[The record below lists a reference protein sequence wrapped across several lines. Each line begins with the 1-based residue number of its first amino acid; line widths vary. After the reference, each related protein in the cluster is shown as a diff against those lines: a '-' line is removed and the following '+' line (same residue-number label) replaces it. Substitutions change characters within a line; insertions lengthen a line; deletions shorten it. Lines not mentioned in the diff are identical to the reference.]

1 MKKAGNRPDRNI
13 YAAYRGEE
21 YIGEGTLDE
30 IAALAG
36 VSRRTAQW
44 CKCPVAVRRMEA
56 REKKWR
62 EDGRRMTSRGPL
74 LLVLVEEAEDEAD
87 ARQSV

>member
-44 CKCPVAVRRMEA
+44 CKCPVAVCGAWKRVRRNGA
-56 REKKWR
+56 RA
-62 EDGRRMTSRGPL
+62 GG
-74 LLVLVEEAEDEAD
+74 A
-87 ARQSV
+87 

>member
-1 MKKAGNRPDRNI
+1 MKKARNRPDRNI
-13 YAAYRGEE
+13 YAAYRGDE

-30 IAALAG
+30 VAALAG
-36 VSRRTAQW
+36 VSRRTVMW

-62 EDGRRMTSRGPL
+62 EGGRRMTSRGPL
-74 LLVLVEEAEDEAD
+74 LLVMVEEIEDE
-87 ARQSV
+87 

>member
-1 MKKAGNRPDRNI
+1 MRKPVKPPDRNI
-13 YAAYRGEE
+13 YAAYRGDE

-30 IAALAG
+30 VAALAG

-44 CKCPVAVRRMEA
+44 CKHPAAVRRMDE

-62 EDGRRMTSRGPL
+62 EGGRRNASRGTL
-74 LLVLVEEAEDEAD
+74 VLVLVEEVDAEAD